1 MNLSTPC
8 SLNNCGMCQGKVGG
22 LGEQRN
28 QKCECS
34 CHDKDNGAGRLAPL
48 APRPVSTLKEREKFP
63 VEATTCK

>member
-22 LGEQRN
+22 LGQQKN

-34 CHDKDNGAGRLAPL
+34 CHDKNSNKPAPL
-48 APRPVSTLKEREKFP
+48 RPLPIRTLTEREPLPNKVP
-63 VEATTCK
+63 AHK